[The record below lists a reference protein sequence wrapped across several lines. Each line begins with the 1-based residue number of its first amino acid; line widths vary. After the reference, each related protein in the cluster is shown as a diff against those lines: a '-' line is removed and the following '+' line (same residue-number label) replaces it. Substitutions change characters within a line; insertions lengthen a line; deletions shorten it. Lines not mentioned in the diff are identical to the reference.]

1 MLEKIEKV
9 VKKGVDKQVKVN
21 KKLKLILS
29 LFFVLLL
36 TSSCTLPGLGNGKSS
51 EGVIRVTGGVTS
63 ESQIL
68 ASLVGGMIEHDLN
81 QPVEIINNLASA
93 NINHQALLGGDAD
106 IAAARYSGTDLTTLL
121 QLPAEKDPKKAY
133 DIVKKEFAKRYN
145 HVYFPSYGFANT
157 FAFMVTKETAEKYK
171 LKTISDLAAVANKL
185 EAGVDTTWAKREGD
199 GYPDFVKAYGF
210 DFKRVYPMQI
220 GLVYD
225 ALAAGKMD
233 VVLGY
238 STDGRIGSY
247 NLQILED
254 DRQFFPPYDASLVAT
269 KEILEKYPK
278 LTPVLKRLDGKIT
291 TETMQKLNYQ
301 VDNNLL
307 EPSVVAK
314 KYLEEQNY
322 FEE

>member
-1 MLEKIEKV
+1 MKKNQKIS
-9 VKKGVDKQVKVN
+9 
-21 KKLKLILS
+21 I
-29 LFFVLLL
+29 LLL
-36 TSSCTLPGLGNGKSS
+36 LMLLIGGCGLPGLSSNGKNG
-51 EGVIRVTGGVTS
+51 EAIKVTGGVTS

-68 ASLVGGMIEHDLN
+68 ASIVGGMIEHESKE
-81 QPVEIINNLASA
+81 PVILINNLGSA
-93 NINHQALLGGDAD
+93 NINHQALLNGDAD

-133 DIVKKEFAKRYN
+133 QIVKKEFAKRYD
-145 HVYFPSYGFANT
+145 HVYFPSYGFANS
-157 FAFMVTKETAEKYK
+157 FSFMVTKETAEKYH
-171 LKTISDLAAVANKL
+171 LKTISDLKTVANQL
-185 EAGVDTTWAKREGD
+185 EAGVDTTWLKREGD
-199 GYPDFVKAYGF
+199 GYPAFTKEYGF

-254 DRQFFPPYDASLVAT
+254 DRHFFPPYDASLVAT
-269 KEILEKYPK
+269 KQILEKYPK
-278 LTPVLKRLDGKIT
+278 LAPVLERLDGKIS

-301 VDNNLL
+301 VDNDLM
-307 EPSVVAK
+307 EPSVVAEK
-314 KYLEEQNY
+314 FLKEHHY
-322 FEE
+322 FK